1 MQPLASY
8 RHLQPAL
15 KNAIFHYGQEI
26 LFDVPTD
33 ADALLA
39 LELIAEYQPLALVS
53 SRNAAPLAIKGTL
66 YISLARR
73 IALKLNLDTAASSLR
88 ELVDTRNNTDLQQ
101 VLMNTLQWCNIS
113 MLEADQE
120 TSFRSPPHSIYPS
133 PSIEF
138 ALETLKLAL
147 DRGYMPNKAY
157 FLFHRLSSS
166 AQLMQQNTAAAK
178 NWKRIDKLADIII
191 DHEARC
197 AEEREEV
204 ATALQTLFSSPSD
217 QNNSSN
223 HHAQQQQAFAIS
235 QLCETEIHARH
246 TDIVGSCMFYAI
258 MSSAQQQQQQ
268 DDALD
273 PAEAL
278 RIGDHIITRLREYG
292 SADPNRP
299 PATLFLEKFGK
310 GRMEELERTLTN
322 FITSCAPDNR
332 LDGVPF
338 VGPTRRVA
346 SEILFRCKNVVENN
360 AVRLKGW
367 GGLHDRVDTQL
378 VLLLECARRLE
389 GMEVGAEEGERA
401 VAWGSLCAASA
412 RLMRSLHRIV
422 SGWRR
427 SLVEGQRQKMARPT
441 PAAATETTSS
451 AFNAAVKVGDEGN
464 GGGVS
469 GDGSALEAEAIVGFD
484 DFLEGDL
491 FADWSNWPQMEGVD
505 FTTVFNDEF
514 SWGFV

>member
-1 MQPLASY
+1 
-8 RHLQPAL
+8 
-15 KNAIFHYGQEI
+15 
-26 LFDVPTD
+26 
-33 ADALLA
+33 
-39 LELIAEYQPLALVS
+39 
-53 SRNAAPLAIKGTL
+53 
-66 YISLARR
+66 
-73 IALKLNLDTAASSLR
+73 
-88 ELVDTRNNTDLQQ
+88 
-101 VLMNTLQWCNIS
+101 

-120 TSFRSPPHSIYPS
+120 TSFRPPPHSIYPS

-147 DRGYMPNKAY
+147 DRGYMPSKAY
-157 FLFHRLSSS
+157 FLFHRLSSG
-166 AQLMQQNTAAAK
+166 AQLMQQNSAAAK

-204 ATALQTLFSSPSD
+204 ATALQTLFFFSSSSSSSS
-217 QNNSSN
+217 QNNSSSSS
-223 HHAQQQQAFAIS
+223 HAQQQAFAIS

-258 MSSAQQQQQQ
+258 MSSAQQEKES
-268 DDALD
+268 LD

-310 GRMEELERTLTN
+310 WRMEELERTLTN
-322 FITSCAPDNR
+322 FITSCAPENT
-332 LDGVPF
+332 LNGVPF
-338 VGPTRRVA
+338 VGPARRTA
-346 SEILFRCKNVVENN
+346 AEILFRCKNVVENN

-389 GMEVGAEEGERA
+389 GMEAGADEGERA
-401 VAWGSLCAASA
+401 VARGSLCAASA
-412 RLMRSLHRIV
+412 RLIRSLHRIV

-427 SLVEGQRQKMARPT
+427 GLVEGQRQKMAKPT
-441 PAAATETTSS
+441 PAAPTETPSS

-464 GGGVS
+464 DAGVS
-469 GDGSALEAEAIVGFD
+469 GDGGAREAEAIVGFD
-484 DFLEGDL
+484 DLLDGDL
-491 FADWSNWPQMEGVD
+491 FADWSNWPQMEDVD

>member
-1 MQPLASY
+1 M
-8 RHLQPAL
+8 
-15 KNAIFHYGQEI
+15 
-26 LFDVPTD
+26 
-33 ADALLA
+33 
-39 LELIAEYQPLALVS
+39 
-53 SRNAAPLAIKGTL
+53 
-66 YISLARR
+66 
-73 IALKLNLDTAASSLR
+73 
-88 ELVDTRNNTDLQQ
+88 DTRNNTNLEQ

-113 MLEADQE
+113 MAEADQE

-147 DRGYMPNKAY
+147 GRGYMPNKAY

-204 ATALQTLFSSPSD
+204 ATALQTLFSSSD
-217 QNNSSN
+217 QNNRSN
-223 HHAQQQQAFAIS
+223 HAQQAFAIS

-258 MSSAQQQQQQ
+258 VSSAQQQQQENEA
-268 DDALD
+268 ALD

-278 RIGDHIITRLREYG
+278 RIGEHIITRLREYG
-292 SADPNRP
+292 SADPHRP

-310 GRMEELERTLTN
+310 WRMEELERTLTN
-322 FITSCAPDNR
+322 FITSCSAAPDNT
-332 LDGVPF
+332 LDGDGGGGVPF
-338 VGPTRRVA
+338 VGPTRRTA

-389 GMEVGAEEGERA
+389 GMEAGADEGERA
-401 VAWGSLCAASA
+401 VARGSLCAASA
-412 RLMRSLHRIV
+412 RLVRSLHRIV

-427 SLVEGQRQKMARPT
+427 GLVEGQRQKMARPT
-441 PAAATETTSS
+441 PAAATETPSS
-451 AFNAAVKVGDEGN
+451 AFNTAVKAGGEGN

-469 GDGSALEAEAIVGFD
+469 GDGGAREAEAIMGFD
-484 DFLEGDL
+484 DLLEGDL

-505 FTTVFNDEF
+505 FATVFNDEF

>member
-1 MQPLASY
+1 MRKPIFELVNPALSGLLDRQ
-8 RHLQPAL
+8 HLQPAL

-73 IALKLNLDTAASSLR
+73 IALQLNLDTAASSLK
-88 ELVDTRNNTDLQQ
+88 ELVDTRNNTNLEQM
-101 VLMNTLQWCNIS
+101 LMNTLQWCNIS

-120 TSFRSPPHSIYPS
+120 TSFRPPPHSIYPS

-147 DRGYMPNKAY
+147 DRGYMPSKAY
-157 FLFHRLSSS
+157 FLFHQLSSG
-166 AQLMQQNTAAAK
+166 AQLMQQTTAAAK

-197 AEEREEV
+197 AKEREE
-204 ATALQTLFSSPSD
+204 
-217 QNNSSN
+217 
-223 HHAQQQQAFAIS
+223 
-235 QLCETEIHARH
+235 LCETEIHARH

-258 MSSAQQQQQQ
+258 MSSAQQQQQN
-268 DDALD
+268 DSLD

-310 GRMEELERTLTN
+310 WRMEELERTLTN

-338 VGPTRRVA
+338 VGPARRTA
-346 SEILFRCKNVVENN
+346 AEILFR
-360 AVRLKGW
+360 W
-367 GGLHDRVDTQL
+367 
-378 VLLLECARRLE
+378 
-389 GMEVGAEEGERA
+389 VGRA
-401 VAWGSLCAASA
+401 A
-412 RLMRSLHRIV
+412 
-422 SGWRR
+422 
-427 SLVEGQRQKMARPT
+427 
-441 PAAATETTSS
+441 
-451 AFNAAVKVGDEGN
+451 
-464 GGGVS
+464 
-469 GDGSALEAEAIVGFD
+469 
-484 DFLEGDL
+484 
-491 FADWSNWPQMEGVD
+491 
-505 FTTVFNDEF
+505 
-514 SWGFV
+514 